1 MMPSRYS
8 HVATFPMAPLSGIIK
23 LEPEEEPWCAGYAPS
38 QGRRCHMRTNAR
50 GRRSAMMLLNE
61 GTKDLQAGRNIDIL
75 LEDLAPHVLCTRF
88 HQNQASDL
96 VRRWKRKVRK
106 YLDSQIVSTPYT
118 RPARRSPRMISETAA
133 AEMEERIAVL
143 QQRLREAKEKIRR
156 LEAAQYVLPT
166 ITNTTITNT
175 RHREGRNTSTVVNS
189 SSRGSASTRNTPVH
203 HVNEPLRRASTESS
217 TNQLAITV
225 SWLAQAQASPQ
236 TSAISVSSPR
246 PVNTPTVARA
256 SSRIGNTTSQD
267 ETPQSIRREVEGEC
281 GICLCDLHGSQDGD
295 LDEEED
301 SESSGDDDHDDEDD
315 YDDYDDSDSDNY
327 DYDDN
332 DYDVEDNDADDHE
345 HLNELVWCK
354 ARCGVN
360 FHKQCI
366 DQWLETDHA
375 SKCPT
380 CRSNWKH

>member
-8 HVATFPMAPLSGIIK
+8 HVATFPMAPLSEIIE

-50 GRRSAMMLLNE
+50 GRRSAMILLNE
-61 GTKDLQAGRNIDIL
+61 GTKNLQAGRNIDIL

-88 HQNQASDL
+88 HQNQTSDL
-96 VRRWKRKVRK
+96 VRRWKRQVRT

-118 RPARRSPRMISETAA
+118 RPARTSPRMISETAA

-143 QQRLREAKEKIRR
+143 QQRLREAKEEVRR
-156 LEAAQYVLPT
+156 LEAAQSVLPST
-166 ITNTTITNT
+166 TNTS
-175 RHREGRNTSTVVNS
+175 HHEGRNTSTVVNS
-189 SSRGSASTRNTPVH
+189 SSRGSASTGNTPVH
-203 HVNEPLRRASTESS
+203 HVNEPLRRGSTESS
-217 TNQLAITV
+217 TNQSAITV
-225 SWLAQAQASPQ
+225 PRPAQAQASPQ
-236 TSAISVSSPR
+236 TSGISVSSPR

-256 SSRIGNTTSQD
+256 FSRIGNTTSQD

-295 LDEEED
+295 LDEEEE

-315 YDDYDDSDSDNY
+315 YDDSDSDSD
-327 DYDDN
+327 DDDDAEN
-332 DYDVEDNDADDHE
+332 NDADDHE
-345 HLNELVWCK
+345 HLKELVWCK

-375 SKCPT
+375 STCPT
-380 CRSNWKH
+380 CRSNWEH

>member
-8 HVATFPMAPLSGIIK
+8 RVATFPMVPLSEIIK

-38 QGRRCHMRTNAR
+38 QGRRCHMRTNAP

-96 VRRWKRKVRK
+96 VRRWKRQVRT
-106 YLDSQIVSTPYT
+106 YLNSQVVSIPYT
-118 RPARRSPRMISETAA
+118 QPARTSSRMISETAA

-143 QQRLREAKEKIRR
+143 QQRLREAKKEVRR
-156 LEAAQYVLPT
+156 LEVAQSVRPT
-166 ITNTTITNT
+166 TTNT
-175 RHREGRNTSTVVNS
+175 RHREGRNTSAVVNS
-189 SSRGSASTRNTPVH
+189 SSRRSASSGNTPVH
-203 HVNEPLRRASTESS
+203 DVNEPLRRDSTESS
-217 TNQLAITV
+217 TNQSAVTV
-225 SWLAQAQASPQ
+225 PRPAQAEVSRQ
-236 TSAISVSSPR
+236 TSSISVSSPR

-256 SSRIGNTTSQD
+256 SSRIGNTASQD
-267 ETPQSIRREVEGEC
+267 ETPQPIRREVEGEC
-281 GICLCDLHGSQDGD
+281 GICLYDLHSSQDGD
-295 LDEEED
+295 LDEEEE
-301 SESSGDDDHDDEDD
+301 SESSSDDDDDDD
-315 YDDYDDSDSDNY
+315 D
-327 DYDDN
+327 
-332 DYDVEDNDADDHE
+332 DADDRE
-345 HLNELVWCK
+345 HLKELVWCK

-375 SKCPT
+375 STCPT

>member
-175 RHREGRNTSTVVNS
+175 TITNTRHREGRNTSTS
-189 SSRGSASTRNTPVH
+189 LDGLFYQS
-203 HVNEPLRRASTESS
+203 
-217 TNQLAITV
+217 V
-225 SWLAQAQASPQ
+225 SNHSILASPSPGQ
-236 TSAISVSSPR
+236 PSNKRYFCFESKTSEHT
-246 PVNTPTVARA
+246 NCG
-256 SSRIGNTTSQD
+256 SRLQ
-267 ETPQSIRREVEGEC
+267 
-281 GICLCDLHGSQDGD
+281 
-295 LDEEED
+295 
-301 SESSGDDDHDDEDD
+301 
-315 YDDYDDSDSDNY
+315 
-327 DYDDN
+327 
-332 DYDVEDNDADDHE
+332 
-345 HLNELVWCK
+345 
-354 ARCGVN
+354 
-360 FHKQCI
+360 
-366 DQWLETDHA
+366 
-375 SKCPT
+375 
-380 CRSNWKH
+380 